1 MRAESPAGPA
11 GGVMSKQTGPASV
24 ELYRLLAGEQHAPV
38 VYFARIGDNVKIG
51 TTTNLKSRMRSFY
64 LSLDDVLAIVP
75 GGEDVEDAYHE
86 RFAQSRI
93 RDDDRREL
101 FRLDAQ
107 LSAFLG
113 LTRYRRKGDPRFR
126 LPQYEVGNVL
136 DLDDELRALAAGS
149 GPWDLDKATDLV
161 GRLTCLGAYVDGDY
175 LDGDLSQIPVGHWDV
190 VRDDCLAELTQAREE
205 VLHPYPRWWFLTAA
219 GHRERRIDRAG
230 RERLAVRAERAAI
243 IRDLFT
249 EALERQA
256 S

>member
-75 GGEDVEDAYHE
+75 GGEDVEDTYHE
-86 RFAQSRI
+86 RFAWSRI

-126 LPQYEVGNVL
+126 LPQHEVGNVP
-136 DLDDELRALAAGS
+136 DLEDELRALTHGG
-149 GPWDLDKATDLV
+149 GPWDLEKAEDLV
-161 GRLTCLGAYVDGDY
+161 ARLTCLGVDGDR
-175 LDGDLSQIPVGHWDV
+175 
-190 VRDDCLAELTQAREE
+190 RDDALIRDVLKARNEAWRPQPR
-205 VLHPYPRWWFLTAA
+205 LYPRWWFLTAA
-219 GHRERRIDRAG
+219 GWRQRAW
-230 RERLAVRAERAAI
+230 EKRLAVRWDRAVI
-243 IRDLFT
+243 VRDLFT
-249 EALERQA
+249 EAQERWA
-256 S
+256 A